1 MQNHGT
7 QERPIAHLVNWQG
20 LEHFEALGPLL
31 EFLTGTQI
39 SPCIIRGTIPPG
51 VFVPLH
57 SHADPETFVHISG
70 EFEGLSERDG
80 NFEWIRISPGDVFHV
95 PPNAR
100 HAFRNRSSEPAI
112 SIIVTTPK
120 LASLLQAISLPADNA
135 AKQPGAI
142 TPERVR
148 QALKTAESFGY
159 WNASPEENARVGLN
173 LLAAP

>member
-7 QERPIAHLVNWQG
+7 QERLIAHLVNWQG
-20 LEHFEALGPLL
+20 LEHFEALGPVL

-70 EFEGLSERDG
+70 EFEGLSETDG
-80 NFEWIRISPGDVFHV
+80 HFEWIRIRPGDVFHV

-100 HAFRNRSSEPAI
+100 HAFRNRFSESAI

-120 LASLLQAISLPADNA
+120 LGSLLRAISLPAGNT
-135 AKQPGAI
+135 GAI

-148 QALKTAESFGY
+148 QALTTAESFGY
-159 WNASPEENARVGLN
+159 WNATPEENARVGLN
-173 LLAAP
+173 LLTAP

>member
-1 MQNHGT
+1 MDTDSAGRCLSRT
-7 QERPIAHLVNWQG
+7 AKRA
-20 LEHFEALGPLL
+20 ARLL
-31 EFLTGTQI
+31 QSL
-39 SPCIIRGTIPPG
+39 
-51 VFVPLH
+51 
-57 SHADPETFVHISG
+57 
-70 EFEGLSERDG
+70 
-80 NFEWIRISPGDVFHV
+80 
-95 PPNAR
+95 
-100 HAFRNRSSEPAI
+100 SEPAV

-148 QALKTAESFGY
+148 QALTTAESFGY